1 MFKISWI
8 YIYNME
14 EDSFLLVSEEKIGLY
29 TATTL
34 QNIRYRQ
41 IYTNRYKNVIS
52 GIENYV
58 QHISFHNLCIL
69 KLFII
74 IMYFSAKI
82 TQTFKLKRGKF
93 YFPLALHQH
102 LPPITFLE
110 TVKLLLHQMQFSNF
124 LPPGTNAAAVTAS
137 DSYGQLSSQVLGSH
151 VSPFSRSWP
160 HSNIPVPV
168 YTYMNWAW
176 RLEVG
181 GLRFS

>member
-1 MFKISWI
+1 MDL

-29 TATTL
+29 TTTTL

-124 LPPGTNAAAVTAS
+124 LPPGTNAAAVCS
-137 DSYGQLSSQVLGSH
+137 IGQLWLAVLIGPGKPCFPIFQIMASQQHTCACIYIHELCMETRG
-151 VSPFSRSWP
+151 
-160 HSNIPVPV
+160 
-168 YTYMNWAW
+168 
-176 RLEVG
+176 G